1 METTILIGPDGKP
14 VNPKAT
20 QLIES
25 VFSQNAGKYVKVTA
39 KEATSVKIKQ
49 YNYLYGICYPIISFG
64 IRLTAN
70 VVLSIDDVDILMK
83 KRFWYTESYT
93 QNENKQWVM
102 EKIPRSKR
110 DMNRAQ
116 MSDFIQNCINFGIDE
131 LGVDIPQPP
140 QKNKGNYENNVENTL
155 DLIIHKL

>member
-1 METTILIGPDGKP
+1 MEITIEIGANGKP
-14 VNPKAT
+14 KNPKAME
-20 QLIES
+20 LIGS
-25 VFSQNAGKYVKVTA
+25 VFMQNTGKYVKIVA
-39 KEATSVKIKQ
+39 KEATSIKIKQ
-49 YNYLYGICYPIISFG
+49 YNYLYGVCYPIISFG
-64 IRLTAN
+64 IKLTAN
-70 VVLSIDDVDILMK
+70 VVLSINDVDILMK

-93 QNENKQWVM
+93 QNESKQWVI

-116 MSDFIQNCINFGIDE
+116 MTEYIQNCISFGIDE

-140 QKNKGNYENNVENTL
+140 QKNKGIENKVESTL